1 MFDDEDEDPNYIPT
15 LEERFQQLILA
26 AACLG
31 TVRPWIFST
40 QTKSSKDETSFSTC
54 YNVKEVR
61 ISQEKHL
68 SSGFPLSY

>member
-31 TVRPWIFST
+31 TVRPWFF
-40 QTKSSKDETSFSTC
+40 QPRPKVPK
-54 YNVKEVR
+54 K
-61 ISQEKHL
+61 K
-68 SSGFPLSY
+68 PLSVLAMM